1 MAVGIT
7 HSNEYP
13 TYFITFTCYRW
24 ISLFE
29 ITQGYDLVY
38 RWFRYLRDKQS
49 TQVVAYVI
57 MPNHFHGILHMTTE
71 NFNLNTMISEAKRFM
86 AYDLL
91 KRLRQLHDRRLLG
104 LLEAGVSPLERGKG
118 QIHKV
123 FERSFDA
130 KPLYTQPFFEQKLN
144 YIHHNPVQEHWQLV
158 EDYTDYEHSS
168 ASYYERQE
176 VKHFEPTHYLD
187 L

>member
-1 MAVGIT
+1 
-7 HSNEYP
+7 
-13 TYFITFTCYRW
+13 
-24 ISLFE
+24 
-29 ITQGYDLVY
+29 
-38 RWFRYLRDKQS
+38 
-49 TQVVAYVI
+49 
-57 MPNHFHGILHMTTE
+57 
-71 NFNLNTMISEAKRFM
+71 M

-91 KRLRQLHDRRLLG
+91 KRLRQLHDRRLLS

-130 KPLYTQPFFEQKLN
+130 KPIYTQPFFEQKLN

-176 VKHFEPTHYLD
+176 VKHFAPTHYLD